1 MTRARARRE
10 IALLLLG
17 MQAAVLGQSP
27 APTRYAPNGHTLD
40 AADFLS
46 ELGERSLR
54 CSACELVAERMDYMI
69 PLLVRTWPTRSS
81 AERAKMLRAMLVQ
94 RGCKQIDAMH
104 VSGSA
109 MSASCTPP
117 SSASASALACWSDS
131 AYTADPSQLA
141 GARHC

>member
-1 MTRARARRE
+1 MTARVRRE

-104 VSGSA
+104 V
-109 MSASCTPP
+109 
-117 SSASASALACWSDS
+117 ALMGDHGCAATLLQSPC
-131 AYTADPSQLA
+131 AGLA
-141 GARHC
+141 PHESTHVAAQVP

>member
-1 MTRARARRE
+1 MQLCCKAPKTGTRALPNAEGRRPEAQPRMTARARRE

-81 AERAKMLRAMLVQ
+81 AMTQPTL
-94 RGCKQIDAMH
+94 H
-104 VSGSA
+104 
-109 MSASCTPP
+109 
-117 SSASASALACWSDS
+117 ASAALPIEAHMRTS
-131 AYTADPSQLA
+131 
-141 GARHC
+141 GARYHRLCT

>member
-1 MTRARARRE
+1 MNRARARRE

-104 VSGSA
+104 VALTGDHGCAATLFESPFAGLA
-109 MSASCTPP
+109 PHEPTPVAAQVP
-117 SSASASALACWSDS
+117 
-131 AYTADPSQLA
+131 
-141 GARHC
+141 